1 MLSILLVTCGLLG
14 SPGPDQ
20 AATKADLSAYEA
32 AKAKVGRD
40 ADAHVRLALWCEAH
54 GLTAERIKHLM
65 LATLI
70 NPSNATA
77 RGLLGLVAHGDKWQ
91 KPEDVKTQLTSDPKA
106 QAVLQ
111 EYLQR
116 RAATPDKPDA
126 QWKLAQWCDQNGLEE
141 QARAHYNAVVR
152 LDPKREAAWKRLGYK
167 KSGDRWVKPDQLA
180 AEKTEAEHQKLAN
193 KHWKPILERY
203 RDGLNSKNAA
213 RRTQAEAALAGITD
227 PWAVPAIWE
236 VLVKGDERI
245 QLMAVQ
251 VLGQIDAA
259 TASRA
264 LAALAVF
271 APSPAVR
278 GRAID
283 TAVRHDPRDFLTSVL
298 AMVRKPFKY
307 QVRPTGGPGSE
318 GALFV
323 EGEQYNIQ
331 RLYRVQP
338 FDPSTLPPRIFSP
351 DVPFNPFSVPNLM
364 MASGWTGAMPA
375 SVSATAQQ
383 LGQSIA
389 ANPAQMAS
397 LIRLHSAALR
407 GASAQTIPN
416 LALTAQMVAIQRDQQ
431 IAISILNQAQF
442 EQAARQTLQQDIQSI
457 EVMNAGIRELNDRVL
472 PLARASTGQ
481 DFESDSDS
489 WMKWW
494 TNELGYTYQSP
505 SPATKPTYTD
515 VIDFQ
520 YQPPVHSA
528 CFSAGTPVHTISGPQ
543 AIETLQ
549 VGDRVLSQNTTTG
562 ALSFQPVV
570 AIHHNQPTPTM
581 KLYLGGET
589 IVATGIHRFWNAGK
603 GWTMARDLKP
613 GDIVRTVG
621 GTARVESTTPDKVQ
635 PVYNLDVAENRDFF
649 VGKHGCLVYDF
660 SIVQPVVS
668 PFDHAADL
676 TSLTSTSKTS
686 GKSSSP

>member
-1 MLSILLVTCGLLG
+1 MFSILLVTCGLL
-14 SPGPDQ
+14 SFPGPDQ
-20 AATKADLSAYEA
+20 SAAKADLSAYEA
-32 AKAKVGRD
+32 VKAKVGRD
-40 ADAHVRLALWCEAH
+40 ADAHVKLALWCEAH
-54 GLTAERIKHLM
+54 GLTAERVKHLV

-70 NPSNATA
+70 SPSNATA

-91 KPEDVKTQLTSDPKA
+91 KPEDVKSQLSSDPQA

-116 RAATPDKPDA
+116 RAATPDKADA
-126 QWKLAQWCDQNGLEE
+126 QWKLAQWCDQRDLGE
-141 QARAHYNAVVR
+141 QALAHYNTVVR
-152 LDPKREAAWKRLGYK
+152 LDPRREAAWKKLGFK

-180 AEKTEAEHQKLAN
+180 VEKTEAEHQKLAN
-193 KHWKPILERY
+193 KRWKPILERY
-203 RDGLNSKNAA
+203 RDGLNSKTEA
-213 RRTQAEAALAGITD
+213 RRTQAEAGLSGITD
-227 PWAVPAIWE
+227 RYAVPAVWE
-236 VLVKGDERI
+236 VLVKGDERA

-271 APSPAVR
+271 APSATVR

-283 TAVRHDPRDFLTSVL
+283 TAVRHDTREFLTSVL
-298 AMVRKPFKY
+298 AMIRKPFKY
-307 QVRPTGGPGSE
+307 QVRPTSGPGSE

-323 EGEQYNIQ
+323 EGERYNFQ
-331 RLYRVQP
+331 RLYRIQP

-351 DVPFNPFSVPNLM
+351 DVPFDPFSVPNLM
-364 MASGWTGAMPA
+364 MASGWAGAMPA
-375 SVSATAQQ
+375 SISAAARQ
-383 LGQSIA
+383 LGQSMA
-389 ANPAQMAS
+389 ANPAQMAT
-397 LIRLHSAALR
+397 LIRQHSAALQ
-407 GASAQTIPN
+407 GTSVQGIPN
-416 LALTAQMVAIQRDQQ
+416 LPSTAQMVAIQRDQQ
-431 IAISILNQAQF
+431 IAITMLNQAQL
-442 EQAARQTLQQDIQSI
+442 EQAARQTLQQDIQNI

-481 DFESDSDS
+481 DFGSDSET

-494 TNELGYTYQSP
+494 TNELGYAYQSQP
-505 SPATKPTYTD
+505 STMKPTYTD
-515 VIDFQ
+515 VIDYQ

-528 CFSAGTPVHTISGPQ
+528 CFAAGTPVHTMSGPQ

-570 AIHHNQPTPTM
+570 AIHHNQPTAIL

-589 IVATGIHRFWNAGK
+589 IVATGIHRFWKAGR
-603 GWTMARDLKP
+603 GWTMARELKP

-621 GTARVESTTPDKVQ
+621 GTAKVESIEPDKVQ
-635 PVYNLDVAENRDFF
+635 PVYNLDVAANRDFF

-660 SIVQPVVS
+660 SIVQPVLA
-668 PFDHAADL
+668 PFDHAPEL
-676 TSLTSTSKTS
+676 TCLTSTSK
-686 GKSSSP
+686 